1 MTTMK
6 TAIRVISGSQ
16 ATSNALSL
24 LERPALNVVDG
35 AGVSVTK
42 KDFSSACLNT
52 RPSPRA

>member
-42 KDFSSACLNT
+42 KDFSSAGLNT